1 MSKITKT
8 KFPLNKGWWK
18 EWIQDA
24 VLREREGGR
33 AREKERVW
41 KGRSDYIHEFS
52 VVDLSG
58 E

>member
-24 VLREREGGR
+24 ENKTGNQMIDEI
-33 AREKERVW
+33 KN
-41 KGRSDYIHEFS
+41 
-52 VVDLSG
+52 
-58 E
+58 